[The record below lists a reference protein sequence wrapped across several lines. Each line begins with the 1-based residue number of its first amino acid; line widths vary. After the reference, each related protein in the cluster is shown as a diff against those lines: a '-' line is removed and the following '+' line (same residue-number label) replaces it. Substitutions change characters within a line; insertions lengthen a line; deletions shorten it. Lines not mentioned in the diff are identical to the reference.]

1 MAAEQ
6 SGQSWHCLAMKF
18 SRTEARPARSLPGT
32 QRQRPASGSRAR
44 GRLSGHSQ
52 RGRGA
57 PGAWAALAFKNPG
70 FLS

>member
-6 SGQSWHCLAMKF
+6 SGQSWHRLAMKF
-18 SRTEARPARSLPGT
+18 SRTEARPERSLPGT

-52 RGRGA
+52 RGEGSPWGLGCA
-57 PGAWAALAFKNPG
+57 G
-70 FLS
+70 F